1 MQIGNI
7 WSTLKTQIPWTHPRH
22 PEVFGVECC
31 MSIRIF
37 QSSRVDTNRL
47 RTTDYPFPS
56 SLQCKSSSFSFSFYA
71 KAQDK
76 VQELEVRKCKAFKAR
91 NFPKGHKKRN
101 TLDI

>member
-1 MQIGNI
+1 
-7 WSTLKTQIPWTHPRH
+7 
-22 PEVFGVECC
+22 

-37 QSSRVDTNRL
+37 QSSRVDTNSL
-47 RTTDYPFPS
+47 RTTDYSFPS

-76 VQELEVRKCKAFKAR
+76 EQELEVRKCKAFKAR

-101 TLDI
+101 TLRYLIVCDFLLLLNFPSFLCFLRT